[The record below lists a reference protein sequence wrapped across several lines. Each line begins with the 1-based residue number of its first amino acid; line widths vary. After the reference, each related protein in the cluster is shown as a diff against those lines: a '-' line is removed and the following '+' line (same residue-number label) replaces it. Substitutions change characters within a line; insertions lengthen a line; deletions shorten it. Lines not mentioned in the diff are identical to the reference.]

1 MFQVLLVGSMFQGL
15 AECHRF
21 RYVCES
27 QGVLYGQAMMESGIQ
42 AVMENGIQTSGR
54 GAWVTDGQYVYVI
67 AYHRFRS
74 VVQFWC
80 VYWESGCMGVIGPSV

>member
-54 GAWVTDGQYVYVI
+54 GAWVTDGQDVYVI
-67 AYHRFRS
+67 AYHRFRECS
-74 VVQFWC
+74 AVLVC
-80 VYWESGCMGVIGPSV
+80 VLGVRVHGCHRS